1 MGYFNPVT
9 KRGRPALNETGGK
22 AQTLKVP
29 ASDDL
34 RQRVKLA
41 AKLVGKSQADWCREA
56 IEEKLQRP

>member
-22 AQTLKVP
+22 AQTIKVP
-29 ASDDL
+29 ASNDL
-34 RQRVKLA
+34 RTRVKWA
-41 AKLVGKSQADWCREA
+41 ADQAGKSQADWCREA